1 MEDSF
6 DVYSR
11 PTLCYKEIRV
21 PPKFCGT
28 LSETLDSATARG
40 WSQRVVTVD
49 AQYDKLAAA
58 ADGRRL
64 TYNFGQFITLSVH
77 LSVQR
82 DEHESTGRAGPSAT
96 ADTRE
101 LYRAVSVRRC
111 LVYQLHFFWQCN
123 LNVVYRNLSRFGICF
138 CFKCAPRDKWQVCV
152 ELVHRLST

>member
-6 DVYSR
+6 DVYSS

-64 TYNFGQFITLSVH
+64 TYNLGQFITLSVH

-82 DEHESTGRAGPSAT
+82 DEHEATGRAGPSAT

-111 LVYQLHFFWQCN
+111 LVYQLHFF
-123 LNVVYRNLSRFGICF
+123 L
-138 CFKCAPRDKWQVCV
+138 AM
-152 ELVHRLST
+152 